1 MISGFAIATEI
12 LLSQGVVQNGLMLA
26 EGCYIRTND
35 ITLLLLLLLLLYHYY
50 YYYYVTL
57 DNYWIFRIN
66 DSGSF

>member
-1 MISGFAIATEI
+1 
-12 LLSQGVVQNGLMLA
+12 MLA

-35 ITLLLLLLLLLYHYY
+35 ITLLLLLLLLY